1 MQHMATRSMV
11 EPRAHRSRM
20 PPSFNDAPQMHPEL
34 PPGSALRFNAA
45 QAPGQGRLSH
55 SRALMDNLQGEMS
68 RLLEWASVG
77 EDSPQG
83 EHAARTHAQRR
94 SRLDPSRSAME
105 RHEEVRDSLERRAD
119 IHQKRAKRREL
130 VESTAVKLPRESQAT
145 GPRRRTQR
153 EVSYWSDNRQA
164 PLDPASVPASMIP
177 DAFRILLESPFPHAE
192 PQFYG
197 LFGDSAD
204 WRHNPLT
211 RQWESVLFP
220 SKVPAGRRDVQL
232 LHAWVSDMV
241 TRLKRTAG
249 SLPEESMLKEAQ
261 VLFSVAFHE
270 MIRQVPACLGE
281 GLGWKARLGRRTHG
295 RAPGRRAGELSL
307 PSAPR
312 LAGVRALPRA
322 RPPDGQD
329 LVERDGALPTATAAS
344 PGRRA
349 DRATRA

>member
-1 MQHMATRSMV
+1 MQHSMA

-20 PPSFNDAPQMHPEL
+20 PPSFHDTPHMQHPEL

-45 QAPGQGRLSH
+45 DQGRLSH

-77 EDSPQG
+77 EDSSQG
-83 EHAARTHAQRR
+83 EHAARSHAQRR
-94 SRLDPSRSAME
+94 ARLDPSRSAME

-130 VESTAVKLPRESQAT
+130 AESTAVKLPRESQAT

-197 LFGDSAD
+197 LFGHSAD
-204 WRHNPLT
+204 WRHNPVT

-241 TRLKRTAG
+241 ARLKRTAG

-281 GLGWKARLGRRTHG
+281 GLGGKEARLGRRTHG
-295 RAPGRRAGELSL
+295 LAPGRRAGELGL

-322 RPPDGQD
+322 RPLDGQD
-329 LVERDGALPTATAAS
+329 LVERDGALPAAAAAS
-344 PGRRA
+344 PGGRA

>member
-1 MQHMATRSMV
+1 MPASFTADWPPAMGASA
-11 EPRAHRSRM
+11 EPKASRSRM
-20 PPSFNDAPQMHPEL
+20 LPSFNDAPQMQLPEL

-45 QAPGQGRLSH
+45 HAPEQGRLSH
-55 SRALMDNLQGEMS
+55 SRDLMNNLEGEMS

-77 EDSPQG
+77 EDS
-83 EHAARTHAQRR
+83 HAQRR
-94 SRLDPSRSAME
+94 SRVDPSHSAME
-105 RHEEVRDSLERRAD
+105 RHEEVRDFLEGRAD
-119 IHQKRAKRREL
+119 VHQKRAKRREL
-130 VESTAVKLPRESQAT
+130 TESTAVKLPRESHAT

-153 EVSYWSDNRQA
+153 EVSYLSDHRQA
-164 PLDPASVPASMIP
+164 PRDAASVPASMIP

-197 LFGDSAD
+197 MFGDSAD

-270 MIRQVPACLGE
+270 MIRQVPTVG
-281 GLGWKARLGRRTHG
+281 
-295 RAPGRRAGELSL
+295 
-307 PSAPR
+307 
-312 LAGVRALPRA
+312 
-322 RPPDGQD
+322 
-329 LVERDGALPTATAAS
+329 
-344 PGRRA
+344 
-349 DRATRA
+349 

>member
-1 MQHMATRSMV
+1 MGASAEPKATRSRMV
-11 EPRAHRSRM
+11 
-20 PPSFNDAPQMHPEL
+20 PSFNDAPQMQLPEL

-45 QAPGQGRLSH
+45 QAPDQGRLSH
-55 SRALMDNLQGEMS
+55 SRALMNNLEGEMS

-77 EDSPQG
+77 EDSSQG
-83 EHAARTHAQRR
+83 ENAARSHAQRR
-94 SRLDPSRSAME
+94 SRVDPSHSAME
-105 RHEEVRDSLERRAD
+105 RHEEVRDFLEGRAD
-119 IHQKRAKRREL
+119 VHQKRAKRREL
-130 VESTAVKLPRESQAT
+130 AESTAVKLPRESQAT

-153 EVSYWSDNRQA
+153 EVSYLSDHRQA
-164 PLDPASVPASMIP
+164 PRDPASVPASMIP

-197 LFGDSAD
+197 MFGDSAD

-261 VLFSVAFHE
+261 ILFSVAFHE
-270 MIRQVPACLGE
+270 MIRQVPGQ
-281 GLGWKARLGRRTHG
+281 GWGQGRCRVRFRVRVGMIRRL
-295 RAPGRRAGELSL
+295 L
-307 PSAPR
+307 PR
-312 LAGVRALPRA
+312 LAVTTLPCA
-322 RPPDGQD
+322 EGQD
-329 LVERDGALPTATAAS
+329 RRRR
-344 PGRRA
+344 PG
-349 DRATRA
+349 

>member
-1 MQHMATRSMV
+1 MQL
-11 EPRAHRSRM
+11 
-20 PPSFNDAPQMHPEL
+20 PEL

-45 QAPGQGRLSH
+45 QAPEQGRLSH
-55 SRALMDNLQGEMS
+55 SRALMENLEGEMS

-77 EDSPQG
+77 EDSSQG
-83 EHAARTHAQRR
+83 ENAARSHAQRR
-94 SRLDPSRSAME
+94 SRVDPSHSAME
-105 RHEEVRDSLERRAD
+105 RHEEVRDFLEGRAD
-119 IHQKRAKRREL
+119 VHQKRAKRREL
-130 VESTAVKLPRESQAT
+130 AESTAVKLPRESQAT

-153 EVSYWSDNRQA
+153 EVSYLSDHRQA
-164 PLDPASVPASMIP
+164 PRDPASVPASMIP

-197 LFGDSAD
+197 MFGDSAD

-261 VLFSVAFHE
+261 ILFSVAFHE
-270 MIRQVPACLGE
+270 MIRQVP
-281 GLGWKARLGRRTHG
+281 
-295 RAPGRRAGELSL
+295 
-307 PSAPR
+307 
-312 LAGVRALPRA
+312 
-322 RPPDGQD
+322 GQ
-329 LVERDGALPTATAAS
+329 G
-344 PGRRA
+344 
-349 DRATRA
+349 